1 MTPTQLAAATLIV
14 IAGIG
19 IVVAVL
25 IGPLLRRRGTM
36 DPRVVRARAM
46 SYAALAGI
54 LAVAILIGLPA
65 LTVMFAAIA
74 AVALL
79 EWSRLA
85 DLPVHHVIALEI
97 GSLAIMVAT
106 ALRGAATAD
115 LLVGGLVL
123 AGALMPVVRPD
134 TNRAIRDFGLAAVGL
149 IILSVMLAHGVA
161 LAAERGRVGRPA
173 GGRRLPRLRRSDVGA
188 FIVGKRFGSVPL
200 APSLSPNKT
209 REGLIGN
216 ILGAAVGIAILAP
229 ALSSVGGPL
238 LFVGLVV
245 IVGLGSVWGD
255 LLESAAKREFGVK
268 DAGSWLPGFG
278 GILDRV
284 DSLLLAL
291 PLTYWALRLADTGY
305 RLTCPPGSSRQSPA
319 SDARSSTGSSVRSS
333 AHSSAGRGSRVA
345 SGSSTCR
352 GRCSSAPTTRAIST
366 SRSSVARSDGTADIA
381 SRSPPQTTTGSSDGS
396 TSSSCRGSRRS
407 RFDGWGG
414 APSRSAP
421 WKDCSTTAGASSSFP
436 RARGAGPARSASSS
450 PGPD

>member
-19 IVVAVL
+19 IASPSSSDRCFVVAA
-25 IGPLLRRRGTM
+25 TM

-54 LAVAILIGLPA
+54 LAIAILIGLPA

-85 DLPVHHVIALEI
+85 DLPVHHVIALEVA
-97 GSLAIMVAT
+97 SLAIMVAT
-106 ALRGAATAD
+106 ALHGAGTAD

-161 LAAERGRVGRPA
+161 LAAERGESGVLLVAAVCLGCA
-173 GGRRLPRLRRSDVGA
+173 GSDVGA

-291 PLTYWALRLADTGY
+291 PLTYWALRLADTV
-305 RLTCPPGSSRQSPA
+305 
-319 SDARSSTGSSVRSS
+319 TG
-333 AHSSAGRGSRVA
+333 
-345 SGSSTCR
+345 
-352 GRCSSAPTTRAIST
+352 
-366 SRSSVARSDGTADIA
+366 
-381 SRSPPQTTTGSSDGS
+381 
-396 TSSSCRGSRRS
+396 
-407 RFDGWGG
+407 
-414 APSRSAP
+414 
-421 WKDCSTTAGASSSFP
+421 
-436 RARGAGPARSASSS
+436 
-450 PGPD
+450 

>member
-25 IGPLLRRRGTM
+25 VGPLLRRRGTM

-54 LAVAILIGLPA
+54 LAIAILIGLPA

-161 LAAERGRVGRPA
+161 LAAERGESGVLLVAAVCLGCA
-173 GGRRLPRLRRSDVGA
+173 GSDVGA

-291 PLTYWALRLADTGY
+291 PLTYWALRLADTV
-305 RLTCPPGSSRQSPA
+305 
-319 SDARSSTGSSVRSS
+319 TG
-333 AHSSAGRGSRVA
+333 
-345 SGSSTCR
+345 
-352 GRCSSAPTTRAIST
+352 
-366 SRSSVARSDGTADIA
+366 
-381 SRSPPQTTTGSSDGS
+381 
-396 TSSSCRGSRRS
+396 
-407 RFDGWGG
+407 
-414 APSRSAP
+414 
-421 WKDCSTTAGASSSFP
+421 
-436 RARGAGPARSASSS
+436 
-450 PGPD
+450 

>member
-1 MTPTQLAAATLIV
+1 MTPTQLAAATLVV

-25 IGPLLRRRGTM
+25 VGPLLRRRGTM

-54 LAVAILIGLPA
+54 LAIAILIGLPA

-79 EWSRLA
+79 EWSRLTE
-85 DLPVHHVIALEI
+85 LPLHHVIALQV
-97 GSLAIMVAT
+97 GSAAIMVAT
-106 ALRGAATAD
+106 AMHGAGTAD

-161 LAAERGRVGRPA
+161 LAAERGESGVLLVAAVCLGCA
-173 GGRRLPRLRRSDVGA
+173 GSDVGA

-216 ILGAAVGIAILAP
+216 ILGAAVGIAILVP

-291 PLTYWALRLADTGY
+291 PLTYWALRLADTV
-305 RLTCPPGSSRQSPA
+305 
-319 SDARSSTGSSVRSS
+319 TG
-333 AHSSAGRGSRVA
+333 
-345 SGSSTCR
+345 
-352 GRCSSAPTTRAIST
+352 
-366 SRSSVARSDGTADIA
+366 
-381 SRSPPQTTTGSSDGS
+381 
-396 TSSSCRGSRRS
+396 
-407 RFDGWGG
+407 
-414 APSRSAP
+414 
-421 WKDCSTTAGASSSFP
+421 
-436 RARGAGPARSASSS
+436 
-450 PGPD
+450 

>member
-1 MTPTQLAAATLIV
+1 
-14 IAGIG
+14 
-19 IVVAVL
+19 
-25 IGPLLRRRGTM
+25 
-36 DPRVVRARAM
+36 M

-54 LAVAILIGLPA
+54 LAIAILIGLPA

-85 DLPVHHVIALEI
+85 DLPVHHLIALQV

-106 ALRGAATAD
+106 ALHGAGTAD

-161 LAAERGRVGRPA
+161 LAAERGESGVLLVAAVCLGCA
-173 GGRRLPRLRRSDVGA
+173 GSDVGA

-216 ILGAAVGIAILAP
+216 ILGGAVGIAILAP

-291 PLTYWALRLADTGY
+291 PLTYWALRLADTV
-305 RLTCPPGSSRQSPA
+305 
-319 SDARSSTGSSVRSS
+319 TG
-333 AHSSAGRGSRVA
+333 
-345 SGSSTCR
+345 
-352 GRCSSAPTTRAIST
+352 
-366 SRSSVARSDGTADIA
+366 
-381 SRSPPQTTTGSSDGS
+381 
-396 TSSSCRGSRRS
+396 
-407 RFDGWGG
+407 
-414 APSRSAP
+414 
-421 WKDCSTTAGASSSFP
+421 
-436 RARGAGPARSASSS
+436 
-450 PGPD
+450 

>member
-1 MTPTQLAAATLIV
+1 VTPTQLAAATLIV

-25 IGPLLRRRGTM
+25 VGPLLRRRGTM

-54 LAVAILIGLPA
+54 LAIAILIGLPA

-85 DLPVHHVIALEI
+85 DLPIHHVIALEI

-106 ALRGAATAD
+106 ALHGTGTAD

-161 LAAERGRVGRPA
+161 LAAERGESGVLLVAAVCLGCA
-173 GGRRLPRLRRSDVGA
+173 GSDVGA

-229 ALSSVGGPL
+229 ALSTVGGPL
-238 LFVGLVV
+238 LFAGLVV

-278 GILDRV
+278 GILDRI

-291 PLTYWALRLADTGY
+291 PLTYWALRLADTVIG
-305 RLTCPPGSSRQSPA
+305 
-319 SDARSSTGSSVRSS
+319 
-333 AHSSAGRGSRVA
+333 
-345 SGSSTCR
+345 
-352 GRCSSAPTTRAIST
+352 
-366 SRSSVARSDGTADIA
+366 
-381 SRSPPQTTTGSSDGS
+381 
-396 TSSSCRGSRRS
+396 
-407 RFDGWGG
+407 
-414 APSRSAP
+414 
-421 WKDCSTTAGASSSFP
+421 
-436 RARGAGPARSASSS
+436 
-450 PGPD
+450 

>member
-25 IGPLLRRRGTM
+25 VGPLLRRRGTM

-54 LAVAILIGLPA
+54 LAIAILIGLPA

-106 ALRGAATAD
+106 ALHGAGTAD

-161 LAAERGRVGRPA
+161 LAAERGESGVLLVAAVCLGCA
-173 GGRRLPRLRRSDVGA
+173 GSDVGA

-291 PLTYWALRLADTGY
+291 PLTYWALRLADTV
-305 RLTCPPGSSRQSPA
+305 
-319 SDARSSTGSSVRSS
+319 TG
-333 AHSSAGRGSRVA
+333 
-345 SGSSTCR
+345 
-352 GRCSSAPTTRAIST
+352 
-366 SRSSVARSDGTADIA
+366 
-381 SRSPPQTTTGSSDGS
+381 
-396 TSSSCRGSRRS
+396 
-407 RFDGWGG
+407 
-414 APSRSAP
+414 
-421 WKDCSTTAGASSSFP
+421 
-436 RARGAGPARSASSS
+436 
-450 PGPD
+450 